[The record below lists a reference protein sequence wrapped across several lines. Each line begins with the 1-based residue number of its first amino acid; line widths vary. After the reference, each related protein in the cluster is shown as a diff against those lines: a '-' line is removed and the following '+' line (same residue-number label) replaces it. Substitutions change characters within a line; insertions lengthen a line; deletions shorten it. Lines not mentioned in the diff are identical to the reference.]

1 MTPNALHKDNFR
13 SGSHLKQVHRS
24 ELNMN
29 QGQRSEQLAMR
40 LQQGDASALEELYQ
54 QYHPELYLYALK
66 LTNSQELAKD
76 AIQDTFVAIWK
87 YRSNLA
93 KANSLRFY
101 LLQALRNQCL
111 KTLKKR
117 KRFLSIGQVLPEMVI
132 QPEELKL
139 KDRSQETKQKITQA
153 LYSLS
158 NRQREI
164 IYLKYYENLDYQEIA
179 KLLSI
184 NYQSVVNHVHRAIV
198 RLRDADVLKLLE
210 R

>member
-1 MTPNALHKDNFR
+1 MANALHREN
-13 SGSHLKQVHRS
+13 SHTGSHLKSVFRS
-24 ELNMN
+24 ELSMKE
-29 QGQRSEQLAMR
+29 GHRSKQLELR
-40 LQQGDASALEELYQ
+40 LQQGDVSALEELYQ

-66 LTNSQELAKD
+66 LTNSQDLAKD

-93 KANSLRFY
+93 KANSMRFY

-111 KTLKKR
+111 KILKKR
-117 KRFLSIGQVLPEMVI
+117 RRFLSLGQQSPEMVI
-132 QPEELKL
+132 HPEELKL
-139 KDRSQETKQKITQA
+139 KDTSQETKQKITQA

>member
-1 MTPNALHKDNFR
+1 MANALHR
-13 SGSHLKQVHRS
+13 EESHAWSHLVPVFRS
-24 ELNMN
+24 ELSMKE
-29 QGQRSEQLAMR
+29 GHRSKQLELR
-40 LQQGDASALEELYQ
+40 LQQGDVSALEELYR

-66 LTNSQELAKD
+66 LTNSQDLAKD

-87 YRSNLA
+87 YRSNIA
-93 KANSLRFY
+93 KAHSMRFY

-111 KTLKKR
+111 KILKKR
-117 KRFLSIGQVLPEMVI
+117 RRFLSLGQGSPEMII

-139 KDRSQETKQKITQA
+139 KDASQETKLKITEA
-153 LYSLS
+153 LYRLS

-198 RLRDADVLKLLE
+198 RLRDEDVLKLLE

>member
-1 MTPNALHKDNFR
+1 MTNALHKDNSR
-13 SGSHLKQVHRS
+13 AGSHLKQVFRS
-24 ELNMN
+24 ELSMK
-29 QGQRSEQLAMR
+29 QGQRSKQLEIR
-40 LQQGDASALEELYQ
+40 LQKGDVSALEELYQ

-66 LTNSQELAKD
+66 LTNSQDLAKD

-93 KANSLRFY
+93 KANSMRFY

-111 KTLKKR
+111 KILKKR
-117 KRFLSIGQVLPEMVI
+117 RRFLSIGQGSPEMVI

-139 KDRSQETKQKITQA
+139 KDTSQETKQKITQA

-179 KLLSI
+179 TLLSI

>member
-1 MTPNALHKDNFR
+1 MTNALHKDNSR
-13 SGSHLKQVHRS
+13 AGSHLKQVFRS
-24 ELNMN
+24 ELSMK
-29 QGQRSEQLAMR
+29 QGQRSKQLEIR
-40 LQQGDASALEELYQ
+40 LQKGDVSALEELYQ

-66 LTNSQELAKD
+66 LTNSQDLAKD

-93 KANSLRFY
+93 KANSMRFY

-111 KTLKKR
+111 KILKKR
-117 KRFLSIGQVLPEMVI
+117 KRFLSIGPVSPEMTI

-139 KDRSQETKQKITQA
+139 KDTSRETKQKITQA
-153 LYSLS
+153 LNSLS

-164 IYLKYYENLDYQEIA
+164 VYLKYYENLDYQEIA